1 MAPKKK
7 SNKKGNDD
15 WDAELGESVD
25 PIPAASPEAKESE
38 TSNEAQEDE
47 RAGGGGLLAAIQKNR
62 SKKQKKSGVV
72 EDPVEDGP
80 GVETNGNTDD
90 GTNGQIELAAKAPE
104 EATADDLFAMGP
116 AKGKGGKGGKQW
128 KEKEEDKVGDE
139 EDEEDDGSKMKTK
152 KEKEKERKER
162 EKQRKKEQV
171 CTELLVGFM
180 HQLLNCVLRYT
191 GCEEKGTG
199 VGSSCKSGSSS
210 TSSKTGSCR
219 ASISTR
225 FEQGW

>member
-15 WDAELGESVD
+15 WEAELGESVD
-25 PIPAASPEAKESE
+25 PVPAASLESNDAG

-62 SKKQKKSGVV
+62 SKKQKKGVVV

-80 GVETNGNTDD
+80 GVEINGNTDD
-90 GTNGQIELAAKAPE
+90 GTNGQMEFAGKAPE
-104 EATADDLFAMGP
+104 EATTDDLFAMGP
-116 AKGKGGKGGKQW
+116 AKGKGSKGGKQG
-128 KEKEEDKVGDE
+128 KEKEEDKGGDE

-152 KEKEKERKER
+152 KEKEKEKKER

-171 CTELLVGFM
+171 CTESLVAFM
-180 HQLLNCVLRYT
+180 QQLLNRVLHCT
-191 GCEEKGTG
+191 GCEEKGPG
-199 VGSSCKSGSSS
+199 VGSSCKSGSAS
-210 TSSKTGSCR
+210 TSPRTRSCR

-225 FEQGW
+225 SEQGG